1 MKVLVVGSGGRLGG
15 ALVRILSI
23 SHEVVG
29 LNRQDLDLSNSEQIQ
44 KTLNAMDFDLLLTP
58 GALTKVDYCE
68 DHVDEA
74 MAVNAIAPG
83 VMAEIA
89 LSKGAKMI
97 HFGTDYVFDG
107 KDPEPRKES
116 DIINPLSVY
125 GSSKAEGERA
135 VLAVSK
141 EFIVA
146 RVSWVFGP
154 DRPSFLDSII
164 ERAMEF
170 DHVSAI
176 ADKYSSPTFSN
187 DLAQIVELLMQN
199 SCSGG
204 LLNMCNSGSCSW
216 QEYAQ
221 VGIDAAADCGL
232 PLRAR
237 NVDPISLQD
246 MGFQAARPKYT
257 SMSVDRLT
265 AICGKP
271 PRPWQEAVSDYVKR
285 FVAT

>member
-1 MKVLVVGSGGRLGG
+1 M
-15 ALVRILSI
+15 
-23 SHEVVG
+23 
-29 LNRQDLDLSNSEQIQ
+29 
-44 KTLNAMDFDLLLTP
+44 
-58 GALTKVDYCE
+58 
-68 DHVDEA
+68 
-74 MAVNAIAPG
+74 
-83 VMAEIA
+83 
-89 LSKGAKMI
+89 
-97 HFGTDYVFDG
+97 
-107 KDPEPRKES
+107 
-116 DIINPLSVY
+116 
-125 GSSKAEGERA
+125 
-135 VLAVSK
+135 LAVSE
-141 EFIVA
+141 EFVVA

-170 DHVSAI
+170 DQVSAI

-187 DLAQIVELLMQN
+187 DLAQIVEVLMQ
-199 SCSGG
+199 SSWAVG

-221 VGIDAAADCGL
+221 VGFNSSADCGL
-232 PLRAR
+232 PLRASK
-237 NVDPISLQD
+237 VDPISLED